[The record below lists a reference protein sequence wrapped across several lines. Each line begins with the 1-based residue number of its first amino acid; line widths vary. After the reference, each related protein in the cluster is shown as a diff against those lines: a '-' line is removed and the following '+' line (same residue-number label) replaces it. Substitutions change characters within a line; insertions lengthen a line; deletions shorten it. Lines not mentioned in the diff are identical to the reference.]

1 MCHAAWYL
9 NPPQHCPRTRI
20 SERLLLCTER
30 LSHGHSHHL
39 LPRGYTVTLAL
50 RVWVCPDLVLSRCSR
65 GAWSQGG
72 GPPICWKV
80 VRACSQPQGMF
91 LHFETRLSDVGECAR
106 GEVLPQTAGWTL
118 RPSAAPETS
127 FQSYFF

>member
-50 RVWVCPDLVLSRCSR
+50 RVWVCLTSYCTLTLFKGSLVSGGRAPDLLEGSARLLAASRHVSPLR
-65 GAWSQGG
+65 N
-72 GPPICWKV
+72 
-80 VRACSQPQGMF
+80 
-91 LHFETRLSDVGECAR
+91 
-106 GEVLPQTAGWTL
+106 TAVWC
-118 RPSAAPETS
+118 R
-127 FQSYFF
+127 